1 MKLEAPSVWRWISQR
16 KRQIIVLP
24 HKNEL
29 TPENAKILMAGM
41 VGREYEIT
49 PIGEDAWSEIKPLID
64 LKG

>member
-1 MKLEAPSVWRWISQR
+1 
-16 KRQIIVLP
+16 
-24 HKNEL
+24 
-29 TPENAKILMAGM
+29 MAGM